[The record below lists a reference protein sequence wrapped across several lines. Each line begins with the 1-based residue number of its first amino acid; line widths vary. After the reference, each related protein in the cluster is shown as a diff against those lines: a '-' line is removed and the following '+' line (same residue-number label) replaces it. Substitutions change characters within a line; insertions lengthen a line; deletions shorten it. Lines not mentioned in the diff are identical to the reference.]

1 MFCSYHFIFRFWFLI
16 TFGDEVMKIIR
27 NLCLHFA
34 KQDRQDGKNGKK
46 ITQLKLPKYQ
56 KPEDKNMGWTK
67 QSYQWIS
74 QFRTFNSTHDFYPIQ
89 WNSSRN
95 PEIFL
100 QELPIRIA
108 AAARFE
114 FNCLVSLGAF
124 SKWQVDSGDC
134 KGYLIFFY
142 DLLSNEDNELIK
154 LLYKNLFCFVCSKQK
169 YFFIEK
175 SFLLTPVI
183 CP

>member
-1 MFCSYHFIFRFWFLI
+1 
-16 TFGDEVMKIIR
+16 
-27 NLCLHFA
+27 
-34 KQDRQDGKNGKK
+34 
-46 ITQLKLPKYQ
+46 
-56 KPEDKNMGWTK
+56 MGWTK

-124 SKWQVDSGDC
+124 SKWQVHSGDC

-183 CP
+183 CPYFNYIMWPSWTEGRFRRLIGSKFLTRDLKVTEHMLA